1 MASARQGVSALPK
14 LDYTAAARE
23 PEHGH
28 ERLASILAQEF
39 QQLDRD
45 DALAQLAKAKT
56 PSTPVNHFRDLFSD
70 PQIVANDLLAE
81 LDHSQWGKVWQ
92 TGMLM
97 KFSATPGSIRHAA
110 PLHGEHGD
118 EVLREFLD
126 YDAATI
132 ASLRS
137 RGIIK

>member
-1 MASARQGVSALPK
+1 MFPSLPK
-14 LDYTAAARE
+14 LDYSAASRE

-28 ERLASILAQEF
+28 GKLASVLAEEF
-39 QQLDRD
+39 QQLNRD
-45 DALAQLAKAKT
+45 DALARLAQSKIPAT
-56 PSTPVNHFRDLFSD
+56 SVNHFRDLFSD
-70 PQIVANDLLAE
+70 PQIAANELLAE
-81 LDHSQWGKVWQ
+81 LNHSQWGKVLQ

-97 KFSATPGSIRHAA
+97 KFSATPGRIERAA
-110 PLHGEHGD
+110 PLLGEHGQ

>member
-1 MASARQGVSALPK
+1 M
-14 LDYTAAARE
+14 
-23 PEHGH
+23 
-28 ERLASILAQEF
+28 
-39 QQLDRD
+39 
-45 DALAQLAKAKT
+45 
-56 PSTPVNHFRDLFSD
+56 NHFRDLFSD
-70 PQIVANDLLAE
+70 PQIAANELLAE
-81 LDHSQWGKVWQ
+81 LSHSQWGKVWQ

-97 KFSATPGSIRHAA
+97 KFSATPGRIERAA